1 MIEVVKK
8 LTKEQLDFIA
18 KEFGIGFE
26 ALLALNEDEL
36 YDKVYD
42 PCCVIE
48 EIETVQT
55 LDDNSNISDRG
66 QTASELVTLLGNT
79 I

>member
-1 MIEVVKK
+1 MIEVVKN
-8 LTKEQLDFIA
+8 LTKEQLDFIVN
-18 KEFGIGFE
+18 EFGIGFKP
-26 ALLALNEDEL
+26 LLALNEDEL